1 MDFSNTAT
9 ADGHKVVVEVR
20 MLLLKFFKRKV
31 ADDCGEFLHAENDK
45 SVLFTNRNVLYVLQ
59 LATLSQSLST

>member
-9 ADGHKVVVEVR
+9 ADGHKVIVEVR

-31 ADDCGEFLHAENDK
+31 ADDCGEFLPAENDK
-45 SVLFTNRNVLYVLQ
+45 SVLFTN
-59 LATLSQSLST
+59 